1 MFSKHVTKELSAY
14 CHGEV
19 TSERSRQIAEHLIG
33 CNRCRIRFEEIKLGV
48 KLAERLPQRSAPDS
62 LWLDLQ
68 SRMAR
73 ETNRNKL
80 GATKSSPFT
89 FKSWQPAL
97 AGALIALLL
106 VAGFAALRLYSRESR
121 PFWQVA
127 RLDGAPKIG
136 SSRMEEKGRLAVGQW
151 LETDGDSRA
160 QIEVGSIGQVQI
172 DPNTR
177 VRLVETK
184 PTEHRLELAHGKM
197 SAKIWAPPRLFF
209 VDTPSAVA
217 ADLGCAYTLE
227 VDDQGVGLLHVS
239 SGWVALQ
246 LKDRESMV
254 PAGAT
259 CATRPG
265 TGPGTPYFDDA
276 SENFRS
282 ALSKLDFGY
291 AVDIPDLQ
299 PPLEVVVAESRR
311 RDTLTLWHLLSR
323 VQEND
328 RARVYERMAVLVSPP
343 DGVTREGVMQ
353 LNEQMLQLWKDK
365 LEKVWNNES
374 ALHKFVG
381 RWIRAVGQVRGLIQK
396 K

>member
-73 ETNRNKL
+73 ETNGNKL

-177 VRLVETK
+177 VRLVET
-184 PTEHRLELAHGKM
+184 
-197 SAKIWAPPRLFF
+197 
-209 VDTPSAVA
+209 
-217 ADLGCAYTLE
+217 
-227 VDDQGVGLLHVS
+227 
-239 SGWVALQ
+239 
-246 LKDRESMV
+246 
-254 PAGAT
+254 
-259 CATRPG
+259 
-265 TGPGTPYFDDA
+265 
-276 SENFRS
+276 
-282 ALSKLDFGY
+282 
-291 AVDIPDLQ
+291 
-299 PPLEVVVAESRR
+299 
-311 RDTLTLWHLLSR
+311 
-323 VQEND
+323 
-328 RARVYERMAVLVSPP
+328 
-343 DGVTREGVMQ
+343 
-353 LNEQMLQLWKDK
+353 
-365 LEKVWNNES
+365 
-374 ALHKFVG
+374 
-381 RWIRAVGQVRGLIQK
+381 
-396 K
+396 